1 MFAVVRDLIRYN
13 KEFAIGALL
22 VGIIVGFSL
31 LSYFSPVDPTLVY
44 MVPPERPPSTEYWF
58 GTNSRGQE
66 LFWQATFAIRN
77 TLAFGLLVAFL
88 SRIISITVGL
98 VAGYIGGWV
107 DRVLMSVN
115 DVVVALPIFPI
126 LVLFYFVMRDDLDT
140 LKLAIVMA
148 CFGWPFD
155 ARLIRSIA
163 VGLRH
168 REFTHHAVFAGM
180 SSRKIMF
187 EEHLPYV
194 MPIVFAT
201 AMANMIWS
209 IGLAVTLA
217 VLGFTDLNVPT
228 IGTMIYWA
236 NNHSAMVV
244 GTWWWIV
251 VPVVLVVITFIGLYL
266 LAVSLNEYIDPR
278 SRLRRMG
285 GAALASGAPTLGAE
299 GGAALVS
306 GVPTVGGD
314 VLAEPEG
321 RP

>member
-1 MFAVVRDLIRYN
+1 MLAVVRDLIRYN
-13 KEFAIGALL
+13 REFAFGALL
-22 VGIIVGFSL
+22 VGIIVAFSC
-31 LSYFSPVDPTLVY
+31 LSFFSPVDPTLQYVA
-44 MVPPERPPSTEYWF
+44 PPDQSPSSEYWF
-58 GTNSRGQE
+58 GTNSRGQD
-66 LFWQATFAIRN
+66 LFWHATFAIRN

-98 VAGYIGGWV
+98 VAGYTGGWF
-107 DRVLMSVN
+107 DRALMSIN

-126 LVLFYFVMRDDLDT
+126 LVLFYFVLRNDLTT
-140 LKLAIVMA
+140 LTLAIVMA

-155 ARLIRSIA
+155 ARLIRSVA
-163 VGLRH
+163 LGLRH

-180 SSRKIMF
+180 SARKIMF
-187 EEHLPYV
+187 TEHLPYV
-194 MPIVFAT
+194 MPVVFAT

-217 VLGFTDLNVPT
+217 VLGFTNLNIPS

-236 NNHSAMVV
+236 NSHSAMVV
-244 GTWWWIV
+244 GTWWWIA

-285 GAALASGAPTLGAE
+285 GE
-299 GGAALVS
+299 
-306 GVPTVGGD
+306 
-314 VLAEPEG
+314 
-321 RP
+321 